1 MLDHRSLRAWQKA
14 RATTLAVHRHADRR
28 WEPARASMLEQVRR
42 SALSVQLNIAEGYAS
57 GPGARFRSHLTI
69 AYSSA
74 VETTDV
80 LELLQDLEPATDLKE
95 IITLSR
101 ETQALTLRL
110 LHKLRQAKGKK

>member
-1 MLDHRSLRAWQKA
+1 
-14 RATTLAVHRHADRR
+14 
-28 WEPARASMLEQVRR
+28 MLEQVRR

-69 AYSSA
+69 AYASA

-80 LELLQDLEPATDLKE
+80 LELLQDLNTDADLRE
-95 IITLSR
+95 AIALSR

-110 LHKLRQAKGKK
+110 LQKLRRMKQ